1 MSSLPSAVLPEI
13 ADYLDCLYSLSPIQP
28 ETPETQEFYQRDII
42 RFLQFVSSSLSI
54 QHVLVSTE
62 TDQSLTDVLN
72 LLFDGKMVQQLNPES
87 FDLVISFSEET
98 LPAEQFTKILGA
110 GKKGS
115 VFVIGHLP
123 DSKEMVQ
130 QWVDTFTASGLKG
143 SFLPVGKGLWF
154 GTKL

>member
-13 ADYLDCLYSLSPIQP
+13 ADYLDCLYSLSTIKP
-28 ETPETQEFYQRDII
+28 ETPESQEFYQRDII

-54 QHVLVSTE
+54 QHVLVSVETE
-62 TDQSLTDVLN
+62 QALKDGLI

-87 FDLVISFSEET
+87 FDLVISFTEES
-98 LPAEQFTKILGA
+98 LPAEQFTQILGA

-123 DSKEMVQ
+123 DSKEKVQ
-130 QWVDTFTASGLKG
+130 KWVELFTASGLKG

-154 GTKL
+154 GTRL

>member
-28 ETPETQEFYQRDII
+28 ETPESQEFYQRDII

-54 QHVLVSTE
+54 QHVLVSAE
-62 TDQSLTDVLN
+62 TDQALKDVLA
-72 LLFDGKMVQQLNPES
+72 LLFDGKMGHQLNSES

-98 LPAEQFTKILGA
+98 LPADQFTRILGA

-123 DSKEMVQ
+123 DSKEKVQ
-130 QWVDTFTASGLKG
+130 QWVDVFTASGLKG